1 MSEERATQQS
11 VRSRRV
17 QIRTR
22 VDKFRQARQ
31 RSVLGVAE
39 IIGLAASAVL
49 LLAVIVVYFYFYVPA
64 GGRLDAAQLDR
75 GRQREKLSQLQKTME
90 VGGTAQDAIA
100 KINQSLDDF
109 ENGRLTTRAEG
120 RISLYN
126 TLIQLIRS
134 NNLRNTSGPVY
145 NYLESKTP
153 GQQQAAA
160 ARTVS
165 SRWQSLYP
173 GIAVTVTVEG
183 QYANVRHFVRDI
195 ESSNQF
201 IIINAVELERAS
213 DAGQVVTEGETAGP
227 RNTLVS
233 LRLDMA
239 AYYRRDAGGVEVLT
253 EQQPAGETR

>member
-1 MSEERATQQS
+1 MSEDRPTQQTAPK
-11 VRSRRV
+11 RRV
-17 QIRTR
+17 QIRAR
-22 VDKFRQARQ
+22 VERLRQSRQ

-39 IIGLAASAVL
+39 IAGLAASAVM
-49 LLAVIVVYFYFYVPA
+49 LLAVIVFYFYFYIPA
-64 GGRLDAAQLDR
+64 GARLDAAQIDR
-75 GRQREKLSQLQKTME
+75 KRQRDRLAELQKTVE
-90 VGGTAQDAIA
+90 VRGSAQDTIG

-109 ENGRLTTRAEG
+109 ESGRLTTRAEG

-126 TLIQLIRS
+126 TFIQLMRS

-145 NYLESKTP
+145 NYLESKTA
-153 GQQQAAA
+153 GAQQSAS

-183 QYANVRHFVRDI
+183 QYASLRRFVRDI

-213 DAGQVVTEGETAGP
+213 DAGLVVAEGETAGP

-239 AYYRRDAGGVEVLT
+239 AYFRRDTGGEVLT
-253 EQQPAGETR
+253 EQPAGETR

>member
-1 MSEERATQQS
+1 MSEERTTQQTA
-11 VRSRRV
+11 RPRRA
-17 QIRTR
+17 QIRAR
-22 VDKFRQARQ
+22 EERLRQSRQ

-39 IIGLAASAVL
+39 IAGLAGSAVM
-49 LLAVIVVYFYFYVPA
+49 LLAVIVFYFYFYTPA
-64 GGRLDAAQLDR
+64 GARLAAAQLDR
-75 GRQREKLSQLQKTME
+75 ERQRQRLSELQKTVE
-90 VGGTAQDAIA
+90 GGVSVQDTIA

-145 NYLESKTP
+145 NYLESKAA
-153 GQQQAAA
+153 GAQQAAS

-183 QYANVRHFVRDI
+183 QYASLRHFVRDI

-213 DAGQVVTEGETAGP
+213 DAGLVVAEGETAGP

-239 AYYRRDAGGVEVLT
+239 AYFRRETGGGEVLT

>member
-1 MSEERATQQS
+1 MSEDRPTPQTAPK
-11 VRSRRV
+11 RRV
-17 QIRTR
+17 QIRAR
-22 VDKFRQARQ
+22 VERLRQSRQ

-39 IIGLAASAVL
+39 IAGLAASAAM
-49 LLAVIVVYFYFYVPA
+49 LLAVIAFYFYFYIPA
-64 GGRLDAAQLDR
+64 GARLVAAQNDR
-75 GRQREKLSQLQKTME
+75 TRQRDRLSELQKTVE
-90 VGGTAQDAIA
+90 VRGSTQDSIS
-100 KINQSLDDF
+100 KINESLDDF

-126 TLIQLIRS
+126 ALIQLIRS

-145 NYLESKTP
+145 NYLESKTA
-153 GQQQAAA
+153 GAQQAAS

-183 QYANVRHFVRDI
+183 QYAGLRRFVRDI
-195 ESSNQF
+195 ESSSQF

-213 DAGQVVTEGETAGP
+213 DAGLVVAEGEAAGP

-239 AYYRRDAGGVEVLT
+239 AYFRRDAGGGEVLT
-253 EQQPAGETR
+253 EQPAGETR

>member
-1 MSEERATQQS
+1 MSEERPTQQTT
-11 VRSRRV
+11 RTRRV
-17 QIRTR
+17 QIRAR
-22 VDKFRQARQ
+22 VDRLRQSRQ

-39 IIGLAASAVL
+39 IAGLAGSAVM
-49 LLAVIVVYFYFYVPA
+49 LLAVVVFYFYFYIPA
-64 GGRLDAAQLDR
+64 GARLKAAQIDR
-75 GRQREKLSQLQKTME
+75 DRQQDRLRELHKTIE
-90 VGGTAQDAIA
+90 VRDTAQDAIA

-126 TLIQLIRS
+126 TLIQLMRS

-153 GQQQAAA
+153 GAQQAAS

-183 QYANVRHFVRDI
+183 QYASLRRFVRDI

-213 DAGQVVTEGETAGP
+213 DTGLVAEGETAGP

-239 AYYRRDAGGVEVLT
+239 AYFRRDAGGDEVLT
-253 EQQPAGETR
+253 EQSAGETR